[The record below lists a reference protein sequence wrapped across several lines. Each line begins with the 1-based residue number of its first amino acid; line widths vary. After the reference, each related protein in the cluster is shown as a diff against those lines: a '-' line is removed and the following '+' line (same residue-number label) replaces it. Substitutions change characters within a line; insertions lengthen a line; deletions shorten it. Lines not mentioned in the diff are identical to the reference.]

1 MGLALRCG
9 YGKTIPW
16 VRRRDYGMH
25 AVAGPD
31 AVELVTPA
39 PLHGEDLRTVS
50 AFEVGAG
57 DAVPF
62 TLAYHPQHRE
72 PHFVDDAQLRLAQTE
87 EWWRTWTAAF
97 RAPDGMDPVCRDAV
111 ERSLITLKALTYQ
124 PSGAILAALTT
135 SLPEEIGGE
144 RTRED
149 RKSGG

>member
-72 PHFVDDAQLRLAQTE
+72 PHFIADAQLRPAPTAARS
-87 EWWRTWTAAF
+87 RTWTAAF
-97 RAPDGMDPVCRDAV
+97 RARDGLAQGRGDPVAGPLIPP
-111 ERSLITLKALTYQ
+111 RSA
-124 PSGAILAALTT
+124 
-135 SLPEEIGGE
+135 
-144 RTRED
+144 TRRE
-149 RKSGG
+149 GQG